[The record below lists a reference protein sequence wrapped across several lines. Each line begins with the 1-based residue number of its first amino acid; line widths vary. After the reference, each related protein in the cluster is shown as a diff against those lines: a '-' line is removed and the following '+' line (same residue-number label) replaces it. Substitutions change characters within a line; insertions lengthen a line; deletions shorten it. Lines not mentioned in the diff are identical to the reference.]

1 MQENK
6 EDSDDDEDD
15 APNDENKQEDHFKYL
30 QAAEP
35 STPLLSAL
43 GLGKKRK
50 YSSDSSHSISEALGD
65 LVTIELNI

>member
-1 MQENK
+1 LQENK
-6 EDSDDDEDD
+6 EDSDEDDDD

-50 YSSDSSHSISEALGD
+50 YSSDSS
-65 LVTIELNI
+65 